1 MFELEY
7 DSCFW
12 SVLQEAAKEVVSTCG
27 KRKRLCVQRTGV
39 HGQHIVQGQ
48 RYTVLGVLVQMTDN
62 IDQFTNAARVESN
75 KNKWSGIMV

>member
-1 MFELEY
+1 M
-7 DSCFW
+7 STI
-12 SVLQEAAKEVVSTCG
+12 VVFGRYSKMQQKKSYQHVAEG
-27 KRKRLCVQRTGV
+27 NVWVQRTGV

-75 KNKWSGIMV
+75 KWMVTILE